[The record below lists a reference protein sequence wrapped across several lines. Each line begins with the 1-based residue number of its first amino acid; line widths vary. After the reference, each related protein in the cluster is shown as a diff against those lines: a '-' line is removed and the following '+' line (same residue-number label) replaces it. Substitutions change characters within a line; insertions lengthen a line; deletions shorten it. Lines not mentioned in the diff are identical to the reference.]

1 MTNLEQQ
8 GQLFIYANDP
18 VRGWLV
24 SPVDTASTLPSDANM
39 AIDQQ
44 FSQDLPFRYIPSKA
58 PLVLHNRV
66 RNDWIVAFK
75 PSERK
80 EWRGILLRDDAY
92 ASFERNPYAVLDH
105 FATSLALSDCKW
117 PAGWGSAPLFPTT
130 DQQLVVRTGSD
141 YLMAARKAYEAA
153 AASTPSTYYSALPLN
168 VPPGRSPLSV
178 FRFSKDD
185 DDWGA
190 VCAVD
195 SSVDSG
201 TKACSSDERGEAIEV
216 STTAN
221 TQVIKE
227 FRQEIDALIQTRRK
241 VSAQLKKT
249 TKELR
254 HITLDLDQQRRQ
266 LTEWHQ
272 NQLAS
277 DREPNSVNA
286 DTQKDFFSLHEEI
299 AALREQLNQVSQT
312 IKPPSTDHRWK
323 TGLII
328 VFFILSAAGFAVAA
342 YYAVTLND
350 QLADVNSAITGTNS
364 ELSKLNSE
372 LSKVSKAVQR
382 PTTGDFKKVSID
394 PLLERLMRFLES
406 FATKLDSLNRS
417 QPASPSTRQ
426 QKSPSTGFIPHE

>member
-1 MTNLEQQ
+1 
-8 GQLFIYANDP
+8 
-18 VRGWLV
+18 
-24 SPVDTASTLPSDANM
+24 M
-39 AIDQQ
+39 A
-44 FSQDLPFRYIPSKA
+44 
-58 PLVLHNRV
+58 
-66 RNDWIVAFK
+66 
-75 PSERK
+75 
-80 EWRGILLRDDAY
+80 GILLRDDAY

-241 VSAQLKKT
+241 VSAQLKKQPRNCAT
-249 TKELR
+249 SLLTSISKDVSSPNGIKTNWLAIGSQIR
-254 HITLDLDQQRRQ
+254 SMPIPKRTFFLYTRR
-266 LTEWHQ
+266 
-272 NQLAS
+272 S
-277 DREPNSVNA
+277 R
-286 DTQKDFFSLHEEI
+286 
-299 AALREQLNQVSQT
+299 
-312 IKPPSTDHRWK
+312 
-323 TGLII
+323 
-328 VFFILSAAGFAVAA
+328 
-342 YYAVTLND
+342 
-350 QLADVNSAITGTNS
+350 
-364 ELSKLNSE
+364 
-372 LSKVSKAVQR
+372 
-382 PTTGDFKKVSID
+382 
-394 PLLERLMRFLES
+394 RFES
-406 FATKLDSLNRS
+406 N
-417 QPASPSTRQ
+417 
-426 QKSPSTGFIPHE
+426 